1 MLKKETQAALRTLSN
16 QRVEPA
22 APAIFICCGDDRGSF
37 FFLYDPSYIITYRI
51 CISASLTAMVRHAP
65 ISFYYVIIL
74 TANRILCQSTRRGGG
89 AAKERKRRQSKLAKE
104 NDISADE
111 ENEIKEAFHLFA
123 SKNAEF
129 KDEKEGVMQTEDVRR
144 ALVYVFLQTSVAK

>member
-1 MLKKETQAALRTLSN
+1 ME
-16 QRVEPA
+16 
-22 APAIFICCGDDRGSF
+22 PAIFIGCGDDRGSF
-37 FFLYDPSYIITYRI
+37 FFLYDPSHIITCHI
-51 CISASLTAMVRHAP
+51 CICCITYCHGK
-65 ISFYYVIIL
+65 IL
-74 TANRILCQSTRRGGG
+74 LFPLYHVGILATNRAFCQSTRRGGG

-129 KDEKEGVMQTEDVRR
+129 NDEKEGVMQTEDVRR
-144 ALVYVFLQTSVAK
+144 ALVYVFLRTSVAK

>member
-1 MLKKETQAALRTLSN
+1 
-16 QRVEPA
+16 
-22 APAIFICCGDDRGSF
+22 
-37 FFLYDPSYIITYRI
+37 
-51 CISASLTAMVRHAP
+51 MVRIP
-65 ISFYYVIIL
+65 IIL
-74 TANRILCQSTRRGGG
+74 YHIATPTANRVLFQSSRRGGG

-144 ALVYVFLQTSVAK
+144 ALVYVAVRTF